1 MYDLEGRGIMR
12 YRIALHAVVYG
23 NHSPLVIRQSMYN
36 PVGRCLTDRL
46 TACRPAWSR
55 FAAHAAAYNQLGV
68 YSRLQSV
75 AHRRVL

>member
-36 PVGRCLTDRL
+36 PVGRCLTDNSL
-46 TACRPAWSR
+46 
-55 FAAHAAAYNQLGV
+55 
-68 YSRLQSV
+68 
-75 AHRRVL
+75 